1 MKIDLAERFAETE
14 IGRNAEEI
22 IRRCVHC
29 GMCNAVCPTY
39 RLTGNELDGPRGRI
53 YLTKSLFE
61 DGHSNDVL
69 KKHLDRCL
77 TCRACET
84 ACPSGVAYG
93 ELIELARPQLKGR
106 PLFQRMLRWLLITAA
121 SRPRWFRVAFRLG
134 TRFPWFVPKPLRSM
148 LASAPLEQAAPKST
162 QASQSE
168 GERVILLEGCVQSV
182 ITPQVNASLRRT
194 LEAAGYQVVGL
205 QNESCCGALPLHLG
219 KEARAKKAMRR
230 ILKSTEPQ
238 IEQASAILSS
248 ASGCGVTLKDYARL
262 MPGEQASHMASLVMD
277 ASEFLLDP
285 RRGIQLRASQ
295 PFLKIAWHAP
305 CTFASGMRLG
315 GDVASAARKARI
327 PIDACGRSQSVLRF
341 RRNLFDIRAR
351 DGRGATQKEVR
362 LFTGGVARG
371 HRHGQRG
378 LPDVSGT
385 RGDRARAPL
394 VGIGRIWKIL
404 SLLQIDSWTRRVP
417 TSCSMQTTRYIGS
430 LGTSR
435 HWNLLA
441 RRANPS
447 CSLLA
452 ILPAIGATSWPM
464 SPLRMSPPPRS

>member
-134 TRFPWFVPKPLRSM
+134 ARFPWFVPKPLRSM

-295 PFLKIAWHAP
+295 PFSKIAWHAP

-315 GDVASAARKARI
+315 GDVPRLLERLGYQLTPVAEANQCCGSAGTYSIFEPEMAEALRKRKLDCLQAGSPEVI
-327 PIDACGRSQSVLRF
+327 ATANVGCQMFLGQTATVPVHHWLELVEYGRS
-341 RRNLFDIRAR
+341 
-351 DGRGATQKEVR
+351 
-362 LFTGGVARG
+362 
-371 HRHGQRG
+371 
-378 LPDVSGT
+378 
-385 RGDRARAPL
+385 
-394 VGIGRIWKIL
+394 
-404 SLLQIDSWTRRVP
+404 
-417 TSCSMQTTRYIGS
+417 
-430 LGTSR
+430 
-435 HWNLLA
+435 
-441 RRANPS
+441 
-447 CSLLA
+447 
-452 ILPAIGATSWPM
+452 
-464 SPLRMSPPPRS
+464 